1 MVRDHDEA
9 IGFHVD
15 VLGFRLLE
23 GVHQPEQDKRWVL
36 VQPSGGGVS
45 LLLAR
50 ATSDA
55 QNAVVGDQTGG
66 RVFLFLETDDLRT
79 DLARLRRAGIWIIR
93 EPRLA
98 DCGIAA
104 VFADLYG
111 NLRDLIQRPAE
122 AG

>member
-1 MVRDHDEA
+1 MSMSWVSGCLKVSISRNRTSD
-9 IGFHVD
+9 GFWCNRRVAA
-15 VLGFRLLE
+15 F
-23 GVHQPEQDKRWVL
+23 PCCW
-36 VQPSGGGVS
+36 
-45 LLLAR
+45 R
-50 ATSDA
+50 APTSDA

-66 RVFLFLETDDLRT
+66 RVFLFLETDDLRA
-79 DLARLRRAGIWIIR
+79 DLARLRRAGIRIIR

>member
-1 MVRDHDEA
+1 MLRD
-9 IGFHVD
+9 
-15 VLGFRLLE
+15 L
-23 GVHQPEQDKRWVL
+23 K
-36 VQPSGGGVS
+36 
-45 LLLAR
+45 
-50 ATSDA
+50 TSA
-55 QNAVVGDQTGG
+55 GHCRGA
-66 RVFLFLETDDLRT
+66 LFLETDDLRA
-79 DLARLRRAGIWIIR
+79 DLARLRRAGIRIIR